1 VVFCFKSRCL
11 APPSTLNSG
20 CFSVKMCRLTPS
32 KVRVRVS
39 LQLGLDAEWHRTD
52 SVRSGLWEK
61 KSGCRPQSTPEPFTF
76 YAKSLQQPPH
86 IVLNILPKSLHLPST
101 ILYSPYTIGFFAKI
115 KIFQLIVA
123 TLQKLLL
130 HFELLD

>member
-1 VVFCFKSRCL
+1 MQDGTER
-11 APPSTLNSG
+11 TRSG
-20 CFSVKMCRLTPS
+20 PDFGK
-32 KVRVRVS
+32 KVR
-39 LQLGLDAEWHRTD
+39 LRTA
-52 SVRSGLWEK
+52 V
-61 KSGCRPQSTPEPFTF
+61 RPQAFYF